1 MLLYDHGNLD
11 LLALLFDPV
20 LRAGGLPSLQ
30 GPCGPRGPCG
40 LCAGLLALLRRR
52 RHLPFV
58 VPNGDKELKLVG
70 VGISID
76 LVL

>member
-1 MLLYDHGNLD
+1 MLLYDHGTLD
-11 LLALLFDPV
+11 LLALHFDFV

-30 GPCGPRGPCG
+30 GPCGPRGPCEF
-40 LCAGLLALLRRR
+40 CAGLLALLRRR

-58 VPNGDKELKLVG
+58 VLSGDKELKLVG
-70 VGISID
+70 AGISID